1 MNVRVRFA
9 PSPTGF
15 LHLGSART
23 ALFNYLFAKK
33 HGGKFILRIEDTDAE
48 RCKQE
53 YENDIFSS
61 LSFLGITFDE
71 GPREGGDFGPYRQK
85 ERMAVYEKYAHELL
99 EKNLAY
105 PCYCTEEE
113 LALKREIDK
122 KMKRAPRYDGTCRNL
137 ADAQKKEFETQG
149 RKHILRFK
157 VPADAP
163 LDRCYNL
170 SNGDEIVF
178 QDLVHGGMN
187 FNTKDFGDF
196 VIVRANKTP
205 VFLFSS
211 AVDDALMQITH
222 VIRGEDH
229 LSNTPLQILILK
241 ALGLSVPQ
249 YAHIPVLLAHDRS
262 KLSKRHGA
270 VSVREFKD
278 MGYLKEALVNCLVLL
293 SFTPRDTTQEFFSL
307 EELAYA
313 YDMERVSSSS
323 SFFDMQKLNW
333 FNSHYVRTY
342 DEEALMYICIPHFQK
357 AGLLAE
363 VKSHEVEWLKT
374 MISLLRDSAATL
386 TDIVECCK
394 PFFQDKISYS
404 EQTLL
409 QLQDERIKRVLV
421 ESIKAVQELN
431 EFSHESL
438 NKAFGQLAYEL
449 KIPVRDVFRPVRLA
463 LTGNPKG
470 PEMHKILQIYGKDKA
485 LRILKNITGSGTEN

>member
-1 MNVRVRFA
+1 MNIRVRFA

-33 HGGKFILRIEDTDAE
+33 HGGKFILRVEDTDAE

-53 YENDIFSS
+53 YEDDIFSS

-71 GPREGGDFGPYRQK
+71 GPREGGKFGPYRQK
-85 ERMAVYEKYAHELL
+85 ERMDIYEKYAHELL
-99 EKNLAY
+99 EKNVAY

-113 LALKREIDK
+113 LALKRELDK

-149 RKHILRFK
+149 RKHVLRFK

-178 QDLVHGGMN
+178 RDLVHGGMN

-196 VIVRANKTP
+196 VIVRANGTP

-229 LSNTPLQILILK
+229 LSNTPLQMLILK
-241 ALGLSVPQ
+241 ALGLSMPQ
-249 YAHIPVLLAHDRS
+249 YAHIPVLLAQDRS

-293 SFTPRDTTQEFFSL
+293 SFTPRDTTKEFFAL
-307 EELAYA
+307 EELCKIFEL
-313 YDMERVSSSS
+313 ERMSSSS
-323 SFFDMQKLNW
+323 SFFDIQKLKWMNA
-333 FNSHYVRTY
+333 HYIRHY
-342 DEEALMYICIPHFQK
+342 DEEALTYLCIPHFQK
-357 AGLLAE
+357 AGLLQSE
-363 VKSHEVEWLKT
+363 VKEVEVKWLKT
-374 MISLLRDSAATL
+374 MISLLRESAATL

-394 PFFQDKISYS
+394 PFFQDNVSYS
-404 EQTLL
+404 EQVLS
-409 QLQDERIKRVLV
+409 QLQEERTKELFL
-421 ESIKAVQELN
+421 ESAKAVEALN
-431 EFSHESL
+431 EFTHESL
-438 NKAFGQLAYEL
+438 NKAFGQIAYEL
-449 KIPVRDVFRPVRLA
+449 NIPVREVFRPVRLA
-463 LTGNPKG
+463 LTGQPRG
-470 PEMHKILQIYGKDKA
+470 PEMHKILKIYGKEKA
-485 LRILKNITGSGTEN
+485 LKILRSVVQHAG